1 MTSTLARALPSTPAS
16 PGNVS
21 LVEVL
26 QRLDT
31 HRVPTPEVSLSRLL
45 ARIERRR
52 RLGSASLS

>member
-1 MTSTLARALPSTPAS
+1 MTPTAARPLPSPPAS
-16 PGNVS
+16 SGNVS

-26 QRLDT
+26 QRLDE